1 MTPSSSSRSVL
12 RVGWKAR
19 ARCLAA
25 ALAALSLGATSA
37 SGTERPLTFGDR
49 LQAILA
55 PQLRVAAAPSAA
67 KTPTALAT
75 KPETGMLVVPVL
87 LAPGEKLLEAHAD
100 VPLHVL
106 ANCSYHGFAIA
117 HLGVARGDLPRLQA
131 HPTTLVTSV
140 AAVPALQLQRAA
152 PERELAWR
160 QELARHV
167 VNPEALG
174 AYVEKAGAPAPAP
187 TADFAPSDKPSLEG
201 SGVEMLIVTR
211 ESLVAAFQLLADER
225 TAAGIP
231 TVVRS
236 LEWIEASFPHGADR
250 QETLRLFL
258 RDAYV
263 YWGVQSLL
271 LGGDT
276 DLIPARYAVS
286 TYIQPPAS
294 VPTDLYYA
302 CLDGNWN
309 ADGDDLWGE
318 AEDPFGGDP
327 GDDADLYPEFY
338 VGRLPVH
345 TPAEVANYRAKL
357 AAYLDPAHTN
367 YQDKLLFLSE
377 VLWPVD
383 YTPGGTILKNGADNA
398 ERLIALNDL
407 DTGNPPE
414 GICPSRLTKLYEVPT
429 GYSGAGPLSRQAA
442 IDSMNAGFGLVTH
455 IGHGFRYTMSLADA
469 SLTNLQAADLVNG
482 ERPFFLVMLNCT
494 ASAFDFPC
502 LAEQF
507 LLNPQGGAVGVLGAA
522 REAFPDGS
530 QLFLEAWFRGLF
542 DNDRVSVGQALQEA
556 RLELLA
562 GTSTD
567 GVLRWTNFITAYLG
581 DPTLSLWRCAPRNPV
596 VTHATGLVP
605 GQQQLAVQVNTAPGA
620 VPGAM
625 VCLWKPGDFYA
636 VARTN
641 ASGVATLAFR
651 AEAPGNATLTV
662 QGAGITPF
670 QETVPFAAGVGA
682 ILRATGT
689 TVVTDSGSGSR
700 GNGNGVFEA
709 GEKAFVAVEVRNSGS
724 AAASNVQVA
733 LSTSDPFVIIQSP
746 FVTIPTLPAGQTTFA
761 PPITVELKYNLPD
774 RHHLELRSDL
784 TIPGKSWHDQI
795 VFDLLQVQPRVVGLI
810 VVDPDGNGTPGAGET
825 YTLQVQ
831 FKNYGF
837 AQLDAATATLTSSD
851 PDVSIS
857 DGSAVV
863 GNVLHLGTGTG
874 EFQLTESNVAQ
885 PNLLHLVLTS
895 GTRTWPFD
903 VETRRPTPPGAV
915 TADVSL
921 GPDRVALVWGPSAAT
936 DVIGYHVYR
945 APAATGPW
953 TRMDTDVV
961 TSAHYFGAD
970 GLQGSTQYWFAV
982 TAVDGS
988 GNESVRTSAVAATTN
1003 PLQNTGWPRYLQQWT
1018 SCTAVVANVDA
1029 DATPEVFVGA
1039 DLVYG
1044 WQHNG
1049 TEIVNGDADPST
1061 DGVFSSLG
1069 QSFTAGLAAGD
1080 LTGDGR
1086 DEIVACSWDTHQIF
1100 VFAANGSVLPGWP
1113 RSMAV
1118 TTHGLWA
1125 APVLADLDLNGTP
1138 EVIVLGLD
1146 SRLYVWRAN
1155 GTELRDGDN
1164 NAATQGVFFLIPSS
1178 ATWSRGGPVVG
1189 NVLTANAAPEIV
1201 FGTTTNRIYMLR
1213 ADGSIPPGWPVTVG
1227 DDVNASPALGDV
1239 DGDGDLEVVVPAGDG
1254 FLYVLRGDGSALP
1267 GWPRPFETHWSALAP
1282 SVALH
1287 DFDADGKLEIVVA
1300 GSSGAVENGQLAIFN
1315 WQGNYLPGWPV
1326 EVHTASESS
1335 PVLGDLDGDGVV
1347 EIVFGGES
1355 GQILGFEPNGSMAKG
1370 FPIRLG
1376 AEMRSTPTITDL
1388 DGDGDTDLVV
1398 AGWDQQVY
1406 AFDFPGT
1413 YQPGLVPWGTLR
1425 ANRQRTGGY
1434 YPATPTDAEP
1444 LPPLRTRLRGN
1455 VPNPFNPQTRI
1466 LFDLAGPEW
1475 QHVLLCIYD
1484 PSGRKVRTLVD
1495 GALPAGPHFFDWDG
1509 RDATGRA
1516 VASGVYFTR
1525 LVAGA
1530 LSSSQKMVLLR

>member
-1 MTPSSSSRSVL
+1 MKPWSSPRFAICSWSSGSR
-12 RVGWKAR
+12 
-19 ARCLAA
+19 RCRAA
-25 ALAALSLGATSA
+25 ALVIFALWAATA
-37 SGTERPLTFGDR
+37 SSVERELRFGDR
-49 LQAILA
+49 LQPLLA
-55 PQLRVAAAPSAA
+55 PQLRVLAVSASSA
-67 KTPTALAT
+67 NLRSSKPDHAL
-75 KPETGMLVVPVL
+75 LVVPVL
-87 LAPGEKLLEAHAD
+87 LAPGEELIAARAD
-100 VPLHVL
+100 VPLQVL
-106 ANCSYHGFAIA
+106 ANHSYHGFAIA
-117 HLGVARGDLPRLQA
+117 HLGVARDDLPRLQA
-131 HPTTLVTSV
+131 SPTTLVTV
-140 AAVPALQLQRAA
+140 VTAEPALRLLRPA
-152 PERELAWR
+152 PERELGWR

-167 VNPEALG
+167 VNPEAL
-174 AYVEKAGAPAPAP
+174 AGYAQKTGPAALP

-225 TAAGIP
+225 TAAGVP

-236 LEWIEASFPHGADR
+236 LEWIESNFPHGADR

-258 RDAYV
+258 RDAYA
-263 YWGVQSLL
+263 YWGVHSVL

-276 DLIPARYAVS
+276 DLIPARYATS
-286 TYIQPPAS
+286 TYVEPPAA

-302 CLDGNWN
+302 CLDGDWN
-309 ADGDDLWGE
+309 ADDDDIWGE
-318 AEDPFGGDP
+318 ADDPFGDP
-327 GDDADLYPEFY
+327 GDDADMYPELY
-338 VGRLPVH
+338 MGRVPVH
-345 TPAEVANYRAKL
+345 TPAEVTTYRAKL
-357 AAYLDPAHTN
+357 SAYLDPTTTD

-407 DTGNPPE
+407 DTGNPSE
-414 GICPSRLTKLYEVPT
+414 GICPLPISKMYEVPT
-429 GYSGAGPLSRQAA
+429 GYAGAGPLTRQAA

-455 IGHGFRYTMSLADA
+455 IGHGFRYTMSLGDA
-469 SLTNLQAADLVNG
+469 SLTNLQAADLSNT

-494 ASAFDFPC
+494 ASAFDFPS

-507 LLNPQGGAVGVLGAA
+507 FQNPLGGAVGVLGAA

-542 DNDRVSVGQALQEA
+542 DNDRVSVGQAMHEA

-581 DPTLSLWRCAPRNPV
+581 DPTLTVWRCRPTNPV

-605 GQQQLAVQVNTAPGA
+605 GQQQLAVQVTSTTGA
-620 VPGAM
+620 VRGAT
-625 VCLWKPGDFYA
+625 VCLWKAGDFYA

-641 ASGVATLAFR
+641 TSGVATLSFR
-651 AEAPGNATLTV
+651 AESPGNADLTV

-670 QETVPFAAGVGA
+670 QETVPFGTGVGP

-689 TVVTDSGSGSR
+689 TTVTDTGTGTR

-709 GEKAFVAVEVRNSGS
+709 GERALVRVEVRNNGS
-724 AAASNVQVA
+724 ATATNIQVA
-733 LSTSDPFVIIQSP
+733 LSDSDPFVIIQSP
-746 FVTIPTLPAGQTTFA
+746 FVTIPTLPAGQAVLA
-761 PPITVELKYNLPD
+761 PPITVELTYNLPD
-774 RHHLELRSDL
+774 RHHLELQTDL
-784 TIPGKSWHDQI
+784 TITGKSWRDQI

-837 AQLDAATATLTSSD
+837 AQLDAATAALTSTD

-863 GNVLHLGTGTG
+863 GNVVHLATGTAQ
-874 EFQLTESNVAQ
+874 FQLTESNVAQ
-885 PNLLHLVLTS
+885 PNLLHIVLTS
-895 GTRTWPFD
+895 GSRTWPFD
-903 VETRRPTPPGAV
+903 VETRRPSPPGAV

-921 GPDRVALVWGPSAAT
+921 GPDRAALVWEPSATA
-936 DVIGYHVYR
+936 DVVGYHVYR
-945 APAATGPW
+945 ALAAAGPW

-961 TSAHYFGAD
+961 TSGTYFGAD
-970 GLQGSTQYWFAV
+970 GLQGSTQYWFSV

-988 GNESVRTSAVAATTN
+988 GNESVRTSPLAATTN
-1003 PLQNTGWPRYLQQWT
+1003 PLQNAGWPRYLRQWT
-1018 SCTAVVANVDA
+1018 SSTAVVANVDG

-1039 DLVYG
+1039 DVVYG
-1044 WQHNG
+1044 WQHDG
-1049 TEIVNGDADPST
+1049 SQIVDGDADPST
-1061 DGVFSSLG
+1061 DGVFSPLG
-1069 QSFTAGLAAGD
+1069 QGFTAGLAAGN
-1080 LTGDGR
+1080 LTGDQR

-1100 VFAANGSVLPGWP
+1100 AFAGNGSVLPGWP
-1113 RSMAV
+1113 RSMV
-1118 TTHGLWA
+1118 GSTHGIWA
-1125 APVLADLDLNGTP
+1125 APVLADVDGNGSL

-1146 SRLYVWRAN
+1146 GRLYVWRAN

-1164 NAATQGVFFLIPSS
+1164 NAATQGVFFLIPSA

-1189 NVLTANAAPEIV
+1189 NVYLGDGTPEIV

-1213 ADGSIPPGWPVTVG
+1213 SNGSMPPGWPVTVG
-1227 DDVNASPALGDV
+1227 EDVNASPALGDV
-1239 DGDGDLEVVVPAGDG
+1239 DGDGDLEVVVPAGDDL
-1254 FLYVLRGDGSALP
+1254 LYVLRADGSALP
-1267 GWPRPFETHWSALAP
+1267 GWPRPFASHWNALAP

-1315 WQGNYLPGWPV
+1315 WQGNMLPGWPV
-1326 EVHTASESS
+1326 QVHTASESS
-1335 PVLGDLDGDGVV
+1335 PVLGDLNGDGVV

-1355 GQILGFEPNGSMAKG
+1355 GQVLAFEPDGSMAAG

-1376 AEMRSTPTITDL
+1376 AELRSTPTITDL
-1388 DGDGDTDLVV
+1388 DGDGDTDLLL

-1434 YPATPTDAEP
+1434 YPATPTDASP
-1444 LPPLRTRLRGN
+1444 PPLRTRLHGN

-1466 LFDLAGPEW
+1466 RFDLADRERV
-1475 QHVLLCIYD
+1475 QLCIYE
-1484 PSGRKVRTLVD
+1484 PSGRKVRTLLD
-1495 GALPAGPHFFDWDG
+1495 AALPAGPHALAWDG
-1509 RDATGRA
+1509 RDDTGRA

-1525 LVAGA
+1525 LVAGT
-1530 LSSSQKMVLLR
+1530 LTSSHKMVLLR